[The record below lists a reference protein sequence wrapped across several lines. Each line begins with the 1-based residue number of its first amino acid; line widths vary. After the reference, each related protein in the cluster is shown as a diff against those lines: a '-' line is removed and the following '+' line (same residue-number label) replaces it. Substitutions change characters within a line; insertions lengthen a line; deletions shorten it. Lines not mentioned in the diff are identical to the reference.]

1 VKRVKRENWNYLA
14 GGLLFGALIGY
25 GVYDF
30 ARRPATSAAVAPA
43 APASTAEMAPP
54 PTPSSSEE
62 VANLE
67 RLVQADPT
75 NAAALT
81 RVGNLMYDQARWTE
95 ALGYYRRAL
104 SLGPQDPNVLT
115 DAGICCR
122 QLGRPEDALEFFRR
136 AQEADPA
143 HWQSLF
149 NAAIVAGFDLGR
161 FDAAEDAVRRLE
173 RINPGAP
180 GLERLR
186 RDLAHARAGGGAP
199 S

>member
-1 VKRVKRENWNYLA
+1 VKRVKKESLSYLA
-14 GGLLFGALIGY
+14 GGVLLGALAAY
-25 GVYDF
+25 GIYDF
-30 ARRPATSAAVAPA
+30 ARRPATSPATAPA
-43 APASTAEMAPP
+43 A
-54 PTPSSSEE
+54 TPVIATPEEPSASEE

-67 RLVQADPT
+67 RLVQADPA
-75 NAAALT
+75 NVVALT
-81 RVGNLMYDQARWTE
+81 RLGNVMYDQARWTE

-104 SLGPQDPNVLT
+104 SAGPMDPNVLT

-161 FDAAEDAVRRLE
+161 FDAAEDAVRKIVK
-173 RINPGAP
+173 INPSAP

-186 RDLAHARAGGGAP
+186 RDLAQARAGRGSP